1 VLVSNAEGGDSC
13 TARQPLAVTDQGV
26 VQESRQGLEEK
37 AGAPLIME
45 RFRPN
50 VVVSDAPAWA
60 EDLWSEV
67 AIGGPKGSVTLKLV
81 KPCSRCSIPDVDPTT
96 GTASPC
102 ACHLPTTIDSLGF
115 HNCIRSHALEQ
126 TPGLSSLPAKHLPSA
141 PCQVTSLTCGK
152 FCEVRL

>member
-1 VLVSNAEGGDSC
+1 MRVSNVEGGDSC
-13 TARQPLAVTDQGV
+13 TALQPLAVTDRGV

-50 VVVSDAPAWA
+50 VVVSGAPAWA

-67 AIGGPKGSVTLKLV
+67 AIGGSEGSVTLKLV

-96 GTASPC
+96 GAAPPC
-102 ACHLPTTIDSLGF
+102 AYHLPAPIHSRLGF
-115 HNCIRSHALEQ
+115 TIVCAAMHPNKLQECLLCQ
-126 TPGLSSLPAKHLPSA
+126 PS
-141 PCQVTSLTCGK
+141 TC
-152 FCEVRL
+152 RLLHVKLLH